1 MASEKAFVTSAMSGI
16 GIAMIFSFLILLMAT
31 RNIILAILSIL
42 CVSIV
47 IVSVL
52 AIMVLKGWELGVSES
67 ISVVILI
74 GLAVDYVIHLA

>member
-1 MASEKAFVTSAMSGI
+1 MASEKAFVTSALSGI